1 MAHANASAA
10 SPSSAN
16 ETEDA
21 DANDVSE
28 ASDDASASVSDAS
41 VEISSKSAT
50 RASSSVGRLFA
61 LVSPLGT
68 ETFVSAPLGSV
79 EVSLRVTSKRLC
91 FFAFWRLS
99 RRVEARSLSPSGPSP
114 SSFFIGLGGSL
125 PLVSAPSASAPGDDS
140 TSPAS
145 LFESPTLWSLSVL
158 GNVFENVSRR
168 RLDEDRDGDDGPDAD
183 LLVRRSRRV
192 RVGTVAESS
201 SEEDAPFETRGGA
214 VTTAIAVAVGVSGCA
229 SRWRARRS
237 ATSPLPPNRGVKGPQ
252 KREENS
258 SVSPLARAS
267 SSSSSSLSEVSRRF
281 PPSEGVAAPRARC
294 QLGAIARLLCTTA
307 RIGGRSS
314 ARARRSAARRL
325 NAPRKG
331 GETTRAA
338 IFQPGKKRTTERGRR
353 DEKTGRPPR
362 GEIWRHLRTSRG
374 FLADEPEGRQPAPL
388 PHGELVVVHRLR
400 GVCVRGAGWLGGDS
414 NRTRRFSFVSRQIR
428 RVRHRALRVD
438 ARDARTT
445 CALSASPASRVPLRR
460 EARSAWLFVATS
472 ARLLSS
478 RLSSRSGAR
487 WYANSSANNEVERI
501 FADSCHQAAGV
512 WRSGCAVIRFRRKRS
527 RTAFRFSSRNASIQ
541 TLAPL
546 RAVVTPPLL
555 RRRRTS
561 GRIRRL
567 RSGSPSAPGRH
578 QARPRRG
585 RRPRPR
591 GRGR

>member
-1 MAHANASAA
+1 MVTVRSR
-10 SPSSAN
+10 
-16 ETEDA
+16 
-21 DANDVSE
+21 
-28 ASDDASASVSDAS
+28 
-41 VEISSKSAT
+41 K
-50 RASSSVGRLFA
+50 RFRK
-61 LVSPLGT
+61 
-68 ETFVSAPLGSV
+68 
-79 EVSLRVTSKRLC
+79 RVTSTP
-91 FFAFWRLS
+91 
-99 RRVEARSLSPSGPSP
+99 RRGP
-114 SSFFIGLGGSL
+114 
-125 PLVSAPSASAPGDDS
+125 
-140 TSPAS
+140 
-145 LFESPTLWSLSVL
+145 
-158 GNVFENVSRR
+158 RR
-168 RLDEDRDGDDGPDAD
+168 R
-183 LLVRRSRRV
+183 RRSRRRPSRSPV
-192 RVGTVAESS
+192 APGSSRNGRRVVL
-201 SEEDAPFETRGGA
+201 RGGRA
-214 VTTAIAVAVGVSGCA
+214 VRDSRGRGHHRHRGRGGRERLRIAVARAQVSHFAFAAEQRRQRSAEARGEFERLA
-229 SRWRARRS
+229 SRSRV
-237 ATSPLPPNRGVKGPQ
+237 LLLL
-252 KREENS
+252 
-258 SVSPLARAS
+258 LA
-267 SSSSSSLSEVSRRF
+267 LEVSRRF

-338 IFQPGKKRTTERGRR
+338 IFQPGRKRTTERGRR

-501 FADSCHQAAGV
+501 FA
-512 WRSGCAVIRFRRKRS
+512 
-527 RTAFRFSSRNASIQ
+527 
-541 TLAPL
+541 TL
-546 RAVVTPPLL
+546 
-555 RRRRTS
+555 
-561 GRIRRL
+561 IRRQA
-567 RSGSPSAPGRH
+567 SGG
-578 QARPRRG
+578 QG
-585 RRPRPR
+585 VL
-591 GRGR
+591 

>member
-1 MAHANASAA
+1 MVTVRSR
-10 SPSSAN
+10 
-16 ETEDA
+16 
-21 DANDVSE
+21 
-28 ASDDASASVSDAS
+28 
-41 VEISSKSAT
+41 K
-50 RASSSVGRLFA
+50 RFRK
-61 LVSPLGT
+61 
-68 ETFVSAPLGSV
+68 
-79 EVSLRVTSKRLC
+79 RVTSTP
-91 FFAFWRLS
+91 
-99 RRVEARSLSPSGPSP
+99 RRGP
-114 SSFFIGLGGSL
+114 
-125 PLVSAPSASAPGDDS
+125 
-140 TSPAS
+140 
-145 LFESPTLWSLSVL
+145 
-158 GNVFENVSRR
+158 RR
-168 RLDEDRDGDDGPDAD
+168 R
-183 LLVRRSRRV
+183 RRSRRRPSRSPV
-192 RVGTVAESS
+192 APGSSRNGRRVVL
-201 SEEDAPFETRGGA
+201 RGGRA
-214 VTTAIAVAVGVSGCA
+214 VRDSRGRGHHRHRGRGGRERLRIAVARAQVSHFAFAAEQRRQRSAEARGEFERLA
-229 SRWRARRS
+229 SRSRVLLLLLLALRSQQEVPAERGGRGPARAVPVGRDR
-237 ATSPLPPNRGVKGPQ
+237 ALVVYDCENRGAF
-252 KREENS
+252 
-258 SVSPLARAS
+258 VSASASFGGATFERA
-267 SSSSSSLSEVSRRF
+267 
-281 PPSEGVAAPRARC
+281 
-294 QLGAIARLLCTTA
+294 
-307 RIGGRSS
+307 
-314 ARARRSAARRL
+314 
-325 NAPRKG
+325 RKG

-501 FADSCHQAAGV
+501 FADSHQAAGV

-585 RRPRPR
+585 CRPRPR

>member
-61 LVSPLGT
+61 FVSPLGT

-79 EVSLRVTSKRLC
+79 EVSLRVTSGRLC

-158 GNVFENVSRR
+158 ENVFENVSRR

>member
-1 MAHANASAA
+1 MCIRDS
-10 SPSSAN
+10 
-16 ETEDA
+16 
-21 DANDVSE
+21 
-28 ASDDASASVSDAS
+28 
-41 VEISSKSAT
+41 
-50 RASSSVGRLFA
+50 
-61 LVSPLGT
+61 
-68 ETFVSAPLGSV
+68 
-79 EVSLRVTSKRLC
+79 RVTSGRLC

-125 PLVSAPSASAPGDDS
+125 PLVGAPSASAPGDDS

-158 GNVFENVSRR
+158 ENGTKVSRR

-201 SEEDAPFETRGGA
+201 SEEDAPLETRGGA

-460 EARSAWLFVATS
+460 EARSAWLFFATS

-501 FADSCHQAAGV
+501 FALSHQAAGV

-585 RRPRPR
+585 HRPRPR